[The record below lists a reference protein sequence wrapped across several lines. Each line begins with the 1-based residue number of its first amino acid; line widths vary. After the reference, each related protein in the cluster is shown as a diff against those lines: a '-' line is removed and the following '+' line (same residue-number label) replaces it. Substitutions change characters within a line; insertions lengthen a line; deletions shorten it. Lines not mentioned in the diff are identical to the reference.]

1 MVMLR
6 LLKKLDPRAEAILI
20 NATPDEDLSSNRI
33 STVKVSYAGFDG
45 DFHTGLVRASCVR
58 VRGQFASDFLV
69 LVLNVA

>member
-6 LLKKLDPRAEAILI
+6 LLKKLDPRAEAVLI

-33 STVKVSYAGFDG
+33 PTVKVKS
-45 DFHTGLVRASCVR
+45 HTGLVRTSCVR